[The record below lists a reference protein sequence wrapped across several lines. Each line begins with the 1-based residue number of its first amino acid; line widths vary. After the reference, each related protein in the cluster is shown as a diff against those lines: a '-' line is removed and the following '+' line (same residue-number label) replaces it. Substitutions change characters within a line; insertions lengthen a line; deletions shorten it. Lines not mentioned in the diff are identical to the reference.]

1 MNMHLNEAKNSRSSL
16 KPDELG
22 KGSHPLSSSQKSP
35 YTLDSLIQRAA
46 AFYEYGPDDFVLIEE
61 MKRTNPD
68 WLRLALETD
77 PLYPFFTHKEPT

>member
-16 KPDELG
+16 KPDGLD
-22 KGSHPLSSSQKSP
+22 KGSHPLSSSHQSP

-61 MKRTNPD
+61 MKRTDPD
-68 WLRLALETD
+68 GLRLALETD
-77 PLYPFFTHKEPT
+77 PLYPFFTQKEST